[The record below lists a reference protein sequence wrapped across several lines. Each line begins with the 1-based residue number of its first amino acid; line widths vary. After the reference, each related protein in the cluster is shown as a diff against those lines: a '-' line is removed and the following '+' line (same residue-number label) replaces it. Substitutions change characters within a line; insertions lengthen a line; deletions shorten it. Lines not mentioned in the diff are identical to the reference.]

1 MEQKKA
7 LNRKK
12 LKVILV
18 ICIVMIVTAGI
29 GLAVYIH
36 HVDTVTLG
44 RKVSVY
50 RLDVSKLTVEEAQ
63 QKISEA
69 FQNRTDFFQDYP
81 EDTCLAAMMTCNEC
95 KGANPIEPI
104 EDKGILEKI
113 DRLVSEKIST
123 IHVGVCRL
131 PDGKHECPRMTQI
144 CNMIE
149 ERGIKVVRGTHKE

>member
-1 MEQKKA
+1 MNKIG
-7 LNRKK
+7 
-12 LKVILV
+12 ILT
-18 ICIVMIVTAGI
+18 CIHSNNVCARVGC
-29 GLAVYIH
+29 LA
-36 HVDTVTLG
+36 
-44 RKVSVY
+44 
-50 RLDVSKLTVEEAQ
+50 
-63 QKISEA
+63 A

-81 EDTCLAAMMTCNEC
+81 EDTCLAAMMTCNGC
-95 KGANPIEPI
+95 KDSNPTDPI

-149 ERGIKVVRGTHKE
+149 ERGIKVIRGTHKE

>member
-1 MEQKKA
+1 MNKIG
-7 LNRKK
+7 
-12 LKVILV
+12 ILT
-18 ICIVMIVTAGI
+18 CIHSNNVCARVG
-29 GLAVYIH
+29 
-36 HVDTVTLG
+36 
-44 RKVSVY
+44 
-50 RLDVSKLTVEEAQ
+50 
-63 QKISEA
+63 
-69 FQNRTDFFQDYP
+69 
-81 EDTCLAAMMTCNEC
+81 CLAAMMTCNGC

-149 ERGIKVVRGTHKE
+149 ERGIKVIRGTHKE

>member
-1 MEQKKA
+1 MRQSW
-7 LNRKK
+7 
-12 LKVILV
+12 
-18 ICIVMIVTAGI
+18 MPG
-29 GLAVYIH
+29 
-36 HVDTVTLG
+36 
-44 RKVSVY
+44 S
-50 RLDVSKLTVEEAQ
+50 
-63 QKISEA
+63 ISE
-69 FQNRTDFFQDYP
+69 QNRFLSGLSGRY
-81 EDTCLAAMMTCNEC
+81 LSGS
-95 KGANPIEPI
+95 KGVNPIEPI

>member
-1 MEQKKA
+1 
-7 LNRKK
+7 
-12 LKVILV
+12 
-18 ICIVMIVTAGI
+18 
-29 GLAVYIH
+29 
-36 HVDTVTLG
+36 
-44 RKVSVY
+44 
-50 RLDVSKLTVEEAQ
+50 
-63 QKISEA
+63 
-69 FQNRTDFFQDYP
+69 
-81 EDTCLAAMMTCNEC
+81 MMTCNGC
-95 KGANPIEPI
+95 KGANLIEPI

>member
-1 MEQKKA
+1 MSP
-7 LNRKK
+7 
-12 LKVILV
+12 
-18 ICIVMIVTAGI
+18 CIHSNNVCARVGC
-29 GLAVYIH
+29 LA
-36 HVDTVTLG
+36 
-44 RKVSVY
+44 
-50 RLDVSKLTVEEAQ
+50 
-63 QKISEA
+63 A

-95 KGANPIEPI
+95 KGVNPIEPI

-149 ERGIKVVRGTHKE
+149 ERGIKVVRAMIQ

>member
-1 MEQKKA
+1 MRQSW
-7 LNRKK
+7 
-12 LKVILV
+12 
-18 ICIVMIVTAGI
+18 MPG
-29 GLAVYIH
+29 
-36 HVDTVTLG
+36 
-44 RKVSVY
+44 S
-50 RLDVSKLTVEEAQ
+50 
-63 QKISEA
+63 ISE
-69 FQNRTDFFQDYP
+69 QNRFLSGLSGRYLSGSNDDLY
-81 EDTCLAAMMTCNEC
+81 EC
-95 KGANPIEPI
+95 KGVNPIEPI